1 MSVDG
6 DAPPIDDGA
15 VRLRRTAATVLAAAL
30 VVAVACAPALAK
42 PGKLL
47 GKGTDNGFPIAYA
60 NGLARDPKA
69 LLVRITATPRQPV
82 EVLWQV
88 TCRRGGKKAKVP
100 AGDYTTTS
108 NKLKKLK
115 MGTKSPDDCTVDV
128 QAAYVTAD
136 VSGFIKIELFARP
149 RR

>member
-1 MSVDG
+1 V
-6 DAPPIDDGA
+6 AA
-15 VRLRRTAATVLAAAL
+15 VT
-30 VVAVACAPALAK
+30 CAPALAK

-47 GKGTDNGFPIAYA
+47 DKGTDNGFPIAYA
-60 NGLARDPKA
+60 RGLAKDPRT
-69 LLVRITATPRQPV
+69 LLVRITASPGQPV

-88 TCRRGGKKAKVP
+88 TCRKGGKKAKVP
-100 AGDYTTTS
+100 AGEYRTTS

-115 MGTKSPDDCTVDV
+115 MGTRRPDDCTVDV

-136 VSGFIKIELFARP
+136 VSGFIRIELYARP

>member
-1 MSVDG
+1 MPLGRSTTV
-6 DAPPIDDGA
+6 A
-15 VRLRRTAATVLAAAL
+15 VAATL
-30 VVAVACAPALAK
+30 VAVLACAPALAK

-47 GKGTDNGFPIAYA
+47 GKGTDDGFPIAYA
-60 NGLARDPKA
+60 RGLAKDPRA
-69 LLVRITATPRQPV
+69 LLVRIKASPGQPV

-100 AGDYTTTS
+100 SGEYTATS
-108 NKLKKLK
+108 TKLKGLK
-115 MGTKSPDDCTVDV
+115 KGTKRPDDCTVDV

-136 VSGFIKIELFARP
+136 VSGFIRIELYARP